1 MGVISR
7 LLVLAALA
15 VAVTV
20 APSAMAVTVAPGFD
34 ASAHLNAAAR
44 FRSFGNTG
52 GEEVYVGVPDLGVAG
67 NRVGTNLVWGAD
79 NAIEFSYDGA
89 STLKATVNGTELTY
103 ATLTPGQPMNYLQF
117 SVVAR
122 DSGATVE
129 LLDLELDGVALGDY
143 SASGAWNTWHTPY
156 PTGLDLSG
164 GFTITGRIVLTGSF
178 GNSQELSKVVMLVGH
193 VVPLPAAAWAGL
205 SLLGVLGAK
214 SIKRRQ
220 A

>member
-1 MGVISR
+1 MGAISR

-15 VAVTV
+15 MVVTIV
-20 APSAMAVTVAPGFD
+20 PSAMAVTVDPGFD
-34 ASAHLNAAAR
+34 ASADLYAAAR

-52 GEEVYVGVPDLGVAG
+52 GEEVYLGVPDLGVAA
-67 NRVGTNLVWGAD
+67 NRVAMHYTWVAD
-79 NAIEFSYDGA
+79 HVIEFSYDGA
-89 STLKATVNGTELTY
+89 STLTAKVDGTTLTY
-103 ATLTPGQPMNYLQF
+103 NTLTPNQPMNYLQF

-122 DSGATVE
+122 DAGATVD

-143 SASGAWNTWHTPY
+143 SATGAWNTWHTPY

-178 GNSQELSKVVMLVGH
+178 GSSQELSKVEMLVGH
-193 VVPLPAAAWAGL
+193 VVPLPAAAWAGMAM
-205 SLLGVLGAK
+205 LGLLGAK